1 MRLSSP
7 LPRIVLS
14 LYFLSLAASV
24 GTSADPEPK
33 PAVAQ
38 DDNLGPLV
46 GLLTTVDDAQ
56 FQLDLLQGMH
66 LALNGRRNIPM
77 PAGWEAAYPKL
88 KASAEPRVREVSRAL
103 AVLFGDKS
111 ALAEVRATLVDAKA
125 APEARQAAL
134 AVLLQRRPED
144 LVRLLQALLDDTAMR
159 GAAIRGLAAY
169 ADPQTPALV
178 LKHYAKLN
186 DAERDDA
193 VNTLASRPEY
203 ARALLAAMEAGTVKR
218 GEVSAFTARQIVAF
232 QDPDLTAKLN
242 VVWGEIRPASAER
255 VALSAKYKQLL
266 TPDALQNADRSAG
279 RKVFSKSC
287 AACHKLFDDG
297 GKIGPEL
304 TGAQRANLDYVLEN
318 LLDPSAVVGRD
329 YQVLKVVTVDGRT
342 INGIVRQ
349 ENDNAVILQTP
360 NDLVTVP
367 LSEIEER
374 VRSTVSMM
382 PEGLLSRMTDDEVR
396 QLVAYLASPGQV
408 PLP

>member
-1 MRLSSP
+1 MRLSSL
-7 LPRIVLS
+7 LPRIVFS
-14 LYFLSLAASV
+14 LCVLTLVSV
-24 GTSADPEPK
+24 ATSADPEPK
-33 PAVAQ
+33 TAAAQ

-77 PAGWEAAYPKL
+77 PGGWEAAYPKL

-125 APEARQAAL
+125 APDARQAAL

-178 LKHYAKLN
+178 LKYYATLN

-232 QDPDLTAKLN
+232 QDSALIEKLN
-242 VVWGEIRPASAER
+242 SVWGEIRPASAER
-255 VALSAKYKQLL
+255 VALTAKYKQLL

-287 AACHKLFDDG
+287 AACHKLFDEG

-349 ENDNAVILQTP
+349 ENDNALVLQTP

-382 PEGLLSRMTDDEVR
+382 PEGLLSRMTDEEVR